1 MLPIVSAIGSAH
13 SVGIVHRDLKP
24 ENVFLHAV
32 ADGEV
37 HARVLDFGIA
47 KLSAPEGAAAATAHL
62 TSTGAVMGTPY
73 YMAPEQVFGE
83 KDLDHRADVWAV
95 GVMSY
100 ECLAGNKPFDGDNV
114 GQLFKAIVTGT
125 LVPLE
130 VTAPHLPKDVTDAI
144 GRLLKLDRNERAP
157 DLRELYEI
165 LKRYSTVD
173 ASSFGSARAIP
184 PPRPIESGA
193 LTPLTPPTTVSKTFA
208 VTGLPLEKRRWV
220 PIGAVLVVV
229 AVGTVAWVFA
239 SSQRPEAELGEQ
251 PTPAAS
257 LEPELS
263 PAPAPTAV
271 VVEPAPTSTLDAGP
285 SVSKTTQKPAP
296 HHVGTR
302 PSATPSAAPAP
313 SPPQPTRVPGTPV
326 EEVPF

>member
-1 MLPIVSAIGSAH
+1 MVPIVSAIGSAH

-130 VTAPHLPKDVTDAI
+130 NVAPHLPKDVTDAI
-144 GRLLKLDRNERAP
+144 GRLLKLDRNERSP

-184 PPRPIESGA
+184 LQRPIESGP
-193 LTPLTPPTTVSKTFA
+193 LSPLTPPQTVSKTFA

-220 PIGAVLVVV
+220 PIGAVLV
-229 AVGTVAWVFA
+229 AVTVGALAWVFA
-239 SSQRPEAELGEQ
+239 GSRSSEAELDEQ
-251 PTPAAS
+251 PATAAS
-257 LEPELS
+257 LEPEAP

-271 VVEPAPTSTLDAGP
+271 VVEPAPVSPLDAGP
-285 SVSKTTQKPAP
+285 SVSKTAQKPAP
-296 HHVGTR
+296 QRIGAR
-302 PSATPSAAPAP
+302 PSAAPSAAPTP